1 MIKKLYLGAA
11 MTALLA
17 MNPTVADMRSP
28 TEARHV
34 LSLNDVEI
42 TALIDDVSIITGYT
56 FVLHPD
62 VRRTKVTVMSQTP
75 MTTQEVFQVF
85 LSTLRVNGFA
95 AVPAGQGIYRIVP
108 EQTAVGE
115 VRTTT
120 ADENGFMTQVLS
132 LDNFSAIEAAQMI
145 KPLVDPQGQVVAN
158 ARSNTIVVVDYKS
171 NMPRLQAVVE
181 GLDESTATSIES
193 LQLINIPARE
203 MKEILDDLL
212 GDTAG
217 QTSRGLIVT
226 ASNTGNAIVLK
237 GNETVVARAVRVA
250 TELDQTDPV
259 RDNLRVIPLV
269 NSDSVDIVPILEKLA
284 ATMAA
289 QQTPREGAQTAATIA
304 HHEPTNSLVISA
316 PPDILVAME
325 RVVESLDTRRA
336 QVLVEAIIVE
346 ISDDTARELGVQF
359 LLSGAGES
367 SVPFLS
373 TNFSRSAPNLLGLAG
388 ALATANSGGTS
399 SGSAGS
405 AVSTS
410 LSNSAVTSLLGLSGI
425 SVGGGGRDGDNL
437 FGAIL
442 TAVEADT
449 NSRVLSKPF
458 NMTLDNGTSQLVV
471 GQEIPITTG
480 EVLGASNTN
489 PFRTVQREQV
499 GIKLEV
505 TPRIS
510 SDDTVRLDIYQEVS
524 SIFGSVNNA
533 SNELI
538 TNTREI
544 TTSVIADDQ
553 EIVVIGGLIEQTNTE
568 VSEKVPVL
576 GDLPVLGNLFR
587 SKGTQLERTNLMVFI
602 RPTIIRNR
610 EEARD
615 VTARNYRYIRAEAL
629 LRDEDGRDSSIDDF
643 ISGVLGALPPTE

>member
-553 EIVVIGGLIEQTNTE
+553 EIVVIGGLIEQTDTE